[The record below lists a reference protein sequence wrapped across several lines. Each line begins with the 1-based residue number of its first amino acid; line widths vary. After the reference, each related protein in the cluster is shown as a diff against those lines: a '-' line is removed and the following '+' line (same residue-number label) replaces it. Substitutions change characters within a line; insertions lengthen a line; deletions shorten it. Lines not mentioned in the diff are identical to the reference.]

1 MVSKKESKDFIVG
14 LKSTIR
20 FDMDFENSI
29 LKDLNDKQKEAV
41 LYLDSPLLI
50 LAGAGSGKTR
60 VLTYKIFY
68 LIKNNLSYPGNI
80 FAVTFTNKAADE
92 MKERVEKLL
101 GYPVRNMMIG
111 TFHSMCVRIIK
122 MFRMERMKNPDF
134 TIYDV
139 DDSRMV
145 IKNILKEKKEEDL
158 DPRSVQK
165 LISAFKNRMILPDD
179 LDTDEEQQAKLKDI
193 YSEYQHILRKNN
205 AFDFDDLLV
214 ETLNIFNENENFKRK
229 FSEKIKFILV
239 DEYQDTNYAQFLILK
254 NIFNGNNHITV
265 VGDDDQSIYGFRGAE
280 LKNILEFEKY
290 FPDTKIIKL
299 EQNYRSTKNILN
311 VANRVIKNNLKRKDK
326 VLWSSF
332 EDGERVKIVK
342 CRDERDEA
350 IFVVDKILEIKN
362 GTDKK
367 FKDFAILYRTNAQ
380 SRPFEEI
387 LRKNNIRYTLI
398 GNIRFFERK
407 EIKDLLSYLSFTVN
421 KNDEIS
427 LKRIINFPKRG
438 IGDVTL
444 KHITDTSKSKN
455 ISLWES
461 LKEFQRETST
471 TKKSKTNIKEFLDL
485 IETVEKNKD
494 NVYNALEI
502 LVDSIDFETVF
513 EKMDKNEKYSRLE
526 NIQELLNSAKEF
538 VLKNEDKSISSYL
551 DMISLYTD
559 IDEYKD
565 DDAILLM
572 TVHNAKGL
580 EFETVFI
587 TGLEEELFP
596 HRNSFEDDFNCE
608 EERRL
613 LYVALTR
620 AKKDLYI
627 TYAAERF
634 YYGESSLR
642 FPSRFLNEIGFQND
656 LISFY
661 DRTTSGSRF
670 EKEYISK
677 NAGNMK
683 IEKSRFNI
691 NERVFHPIFGEGI
704 IKGKKGSGEDEI
716 LIIQF
721 LNGDIKKIFAEYAN
735 LTRK

>member
-1 MVSKKESKDFIVG
+1 
-14 LKSTIR
+14 
-20 FDMDFENSI
+20 MDLENSI
-29 LKDLNDKQKEAV
+29 LKDLNDKQKESV
-41 LYLDSPLLI
+41 LYLDSPLLV

-68 LIKNNLSYPGNI
+68 LIKSNLSYPENI

-122 MFRMERMKNPDF
+122 MFRKERMKNPDF

-139 DDSRMV
+139 DDSKMV

-158 DPRSVQK
+158 DPKSVQR
-165 LISAFKNRMILPDD
+165 LISTFKNRMILPDD
-179 LDTDEEQQAKLKDI
+179 LDTEEEKFVKLKDI
-193 YSEYQHILRKNN
+193 YSEYQHTLRKNN

-214 ETLNIFNENENFKRK
+214 ETLKIFNENENFKRK
-229 FSEKIKFILV
+229 FSERIKFILV

-280 LKNILEFEKY
+280 LKNILEFEKH

-311 VANRVIKNNLKRKDK
+311 VANRVIKNNVQRKDK

-332 EDGERVKIVK
+332 EDGEKVKIVK
-342 CRDERDEA
+342 CKNERDEA
-350 IFVVDKILEIKN
+350 IFIVDKILETKN
-362 GTDKK
+362 RTGKK
-367 FKDFAILYRTNAQ
+367 LKDFAILYRTNAQ
-380 SRPFEEI
+380 SRSFEEI

-407 EIKDLLSYLSFTVN
+407 EIKDLISYLSFTVN

-461 LKEFQRETST
+461 LKEFERETST
-471 TKKSKTNIKEFLDL
+471 NKKSRIHIIEFLDL
-485 IETVEKNKD
+485 IERVEKNQD

-502 LVDSIDFETVF
+502 LVDSIDFETIF

-538 VLKNEDKSISSYL
+538 VLKNEDKSVSSYL

-559 IDEYKD
+559 IDDYKD
-565 DDAILLM
+565 DDSVLLM

-580 EFETVFI
+580 EFETVFVA
-587 TGLEEELFP
+587 GLEEELFP
-596 HRNSFEDDFNCE
+596 HRNSFDEDFNCE

-620 AKKDLYI
+620 AKKELYL
-627 TYAAERF
+627 TYATERF

-642 FPSRFLNEIGFQND
+642 LPSRFLKEIGFENALVSYHD
-656 LISFY
+656 HS
-661 DRTTSGSRF
+661 TTHDGF
-670 EKEYISK
+670 EHREFLENIE
-677 NAGNMK
+677 NLGNLK
-683 IEKSRFNI
+683 KKFNI
-691 NERVFHPIFGEGI
+691 NERVVHPIFGEGI

-721 LNGDIKKIFAEYAN
+721 LNGDVKKIFAEYAN